1 MASKKDDLAKM
12 DAAIGMAKA
21 KEAKTNSKRPVNP
34 KAPKPVVAKAA
45 KPTKQSPEKVAKIAK
60 ETAKT
65 AKPIKAKTPKP
76 TAKPFVKTKE
86 TRESVAKKTKV
97 STEKPNPILQ
107 PKMEGGDPSAHA
119 DVKGSTRVGKRLK
132 KAGKL
137 HKSLSGA
144 PESRESI
151 ISKAHKGAMAL
162 ANPPSNPGFRTPG
175 VGVQPAPKGPP
186 TAKGAATIA
195 AKKESVSKL
204 KSENAKKRESDT
216 FVGPLPAKP
225 KPSAASSK
233 DTRLP
238 RSQADRKVEIPK
250 EARVGDKPSA
260 TPRPLTKTKKAE
272 SLVGPPRPPGNQAKK
287 QPPLIQGPP
296 SLDES
301 KRSSAARQAKDK
313 RKARAQIAIADYQ
326 AVGERF
332 AKGLPPKPVA
342 TPENR
347 EKPPS
352 PSDVRIP
359 RRKDGPARKQTISA
373 EARVGDK
380 PSATPRPLTK
390 AKKAQSL
397 VGPPRPTNEQ
407 EALRAKGKRDS
418 IQGPPKPTAEQS
430 KSIADRDSDPS
441 QGPKYTPSKA
451 QTRYDKFGAGAN
463 FEPNVRKTKT
473 SESGAKVNP
482 YSGRSGPEPQKREKP
497 VYMDSVPSKT
507 LKGAGQA
514 LRKGAGK
521 VVRGAKKAAKVV
533 GKALTSPTAGKI
545 GRGAFGIAKA
555 VATHVGMAAFH
566 GVDYPKRMLEHNARG
581 ERNMKPG
588 WHGFTV
594 DKPQAYPEEH
604 SEKNESTEADGT
616 KTTKTHKWR
625 T

>member
-1 MASKKDDLAKM
+1 MGTKEKSLSKM
-12 DAAIGMAKA
+12 DTLIAAQKA
-21 KEAKTNSKRPVNP
+21 KEAGVDGRRSTTPKT
-34 KAPKPVVAKAA
+34 PKP
-45 KPTKQSPEKVAKIAK
+45 KVAKIAK
-60 ETAKT
+60 ETAKV
-65 AKPIKAKTPKP
+65 AKPKVAKPKVAKVAKTQP
-76 TAKPFVKTKE
+76 
-86 TRESVAKKTKV
+86 TKV
-97 STEKPNPILQ
+97 SAEKPNPILQ
-107 PKMEGGDPSAHA
+107 PKIEGGDSSAHA
-119 DVKGSTRVGKRLK
+119 DVKGSTNVGKRLK
-132 KAGKL
+132 KAGEL

-144 PESRESI
+144 PESREST

-186 TAKGAATIA
+186 TDKGAATIA

-216 FVGPLPAKP
+216 DAGPLFAKP
-225 KPSAASSK
+225 KQQAGSPK
-233 DTRLP
+233 ETRLP
-238 RSQADRKVEIPK
+238 KSQVSRKTTIPA
-250 EARVGDKPSA
+250 ETRVGDKPSLV
-260 TPRPLTKTKKAE
+260 PHPLTKTKKRE

-296 SLDES
+296 NLEES
-301 KRSSAARQAKDK
+301 KRGAAARQAKDI
-313 RKARAQIAIADYQ
+313 RKARSQIAIADYQ
-326 AVGERF
+326 SVGERF

-359 RRKDGPARKQTISA
+359 RRKDGPTRKQTISV

-380 PSATPRPLTK
+380 PSATPHPLTK
-390 AKKAQSL
+390 TKKRESL

-407 EALRAKGKRDS
+407 
-418 IQGPPKPTAEQS
+418 S
-430 KSIADRDSDPS
+430 KTIADRDSDPS

-463 FEPNVRKTKT
+463 FEPNLRKTKT
-473 SESGAKVNP
+473 SKSGAKVNP
-482 YSGRSGPEPQKREKP
+482 YSGRSGPDPKGREKP
-497 VYMDSVPSKT
+497 VYMDSVSSKAPS
-507 LKGAGQA
+507 LKEAGQA
-514 LRKGAGK
+514 IRKGAGK
-521 VVRGAKKAAKVV
+521 VARGAAKAAKAV
-533 GKALTSPTAGKI
+533 GKALTSPTAGRVA
-545 GRGAFGIAKA
+545 RGAFGVAKA

-581 ERNMKPG
+581 ERDMKPG

-594 DKPQAYPEEH
+594 DKLQPYSQEH
-604 SEKNESTEADGT
+604 SEKVEGIEEGNM
-616 KTTKTHKWR
+616 KTTTRKWR